1 MNIEILPIV
10 KENFLEISK
19 DNLTGFVNFVYSDK
33 LNGIYYNNKL
43 LGLVRLSPTFGY
55 LSIDIM
61 ILSKYRRL
69 GIATYVLS
77 KIVLDGQNFPD
88 YEKFICLCSPKN
100 IASNKLMQKLNW
112 YQDTSYD
119 DVMLNEGGEFFY
131 VYYKENPYF
140 QKLSH
145 K

>member
-1 MNIEILPIV
+1 MNIEILPII
-10 KENFLEISK
+10 KEDFLKIPK
-19 DNLTGFVNFVYSDK
+19 DNLTSFVNFVYTDN
-33 LNGIYYNNKL
+33 LNGIYYDSRL
-43 LGLVRLSPTFGY
+43 LGLVGLSPTFNN

-61 ILSKYRRL
+61 ILPKYRHL

-77 KIVLDGQNFPD
+77 KIILDGQNYPN

-100 IASNKLMQKLNW
+100 IASNKLMQKLKW
-112 YQDTSYD
+112 SQDTSYD

-131 VYYKENPYF
+131 IYYHNNPFF
-140 QKLSH
+140 QKLMS